1 MRYFKK
7 ALIFAPALFSFN
19 GVYMAT
25 TMTLFMLP
33 TAHCLAAPGSS
44 LPRDNKDKKDELKDK
59 KDEGKDKKDG
69 SNDKKD
75 GKGKDEDDDSDFF
88 RRFTKGLPHQLRED
102 LSGLMGPA
110 GGKLKNIIE
119 SGVPAQ
125 VRINVVS

>member
-7 ALIFAPALFSFN
+7 ALIFAPALFTLN

-25 TMTLFMLP
+25 TVTLFMLP

-44 LPRDNKDKKDELKDK
+44 LPRDNKEKKDEPKDK
-59 KDEGKDKKDG
+59 KDDYKDKKDG
-69 SNDKKD
+69 SKDKKD
-75 GKGKDEDDDSDFF
+75 GKGKDDEDESDFF

-125 VRINVVS
+125 VR